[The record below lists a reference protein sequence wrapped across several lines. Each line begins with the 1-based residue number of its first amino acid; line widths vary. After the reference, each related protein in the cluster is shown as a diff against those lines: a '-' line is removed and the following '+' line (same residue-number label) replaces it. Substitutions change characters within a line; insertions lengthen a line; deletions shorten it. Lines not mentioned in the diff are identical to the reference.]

1 MQPILLLSISFKWHY
16 YFCCIAYLALQKAL
30 NDASD
35 LVRHQAALA
44 FQTMMKSIGPRAIND
59 VVPGLLR
66 SILHS
71 SVVDVNP
78 SLVLAGLQEI
88 VQIRPRE
95 LLDYLLPRLLSS
107 PVSAV
112 AANTLAAV
120 AQVRRQAAGGSARR
134 EPIPMLLAAHF
145 HESIYYYLILI
156 RLTKNDLLNR

>member
-1 MQPILLLSISFKWHY
+1 MHY
-16 YFCCIAYLALQKAL
+16 YFSCCIAYLALQKAL

-71 SVVDVNP
+71 SDDVDVNP

-120 AQVRRQAAGGSARR
+120 AQVRLQAAVLDENQHSCCSQLIFMKA
-134 EPIPMLLAAHF
+134 
-145 HESIYYYLILI
+145 SLIL
-156 RLTKNDLLNR
+156 LFSFV